1 MHHDVEGFDSRVSA
15 SHEQIAVEEY
25 AFQDRDVLEF
35 HFLDFD
41 PVAGDFRCAA

>member
-15 SHEQIAVEEY
+15 SHEQIA
-25 AFQDRDVLEF
+25 DILEF

-41 PVAGDFRCAA
+41 PVQGDFRCAA